1 MDPKPFTYEHFI
13 QAVQSLKDDML
24 MYYIDEAVSIY
35 CRIKGK
41 SVGPRPASSKD
52 YIQEYADAFEA
63 ANYAIFII
71 TNKIGAYNPDKGAF
85 RPYLRKALESA
96 LRYIFMV
103 DGYETLS
110 GTKASHTI
118 G

>member
-24 MYYIDEAVSIY
+24 MYYIDEAVAIY

-41 SVGPRPASSKD
+41 SICPRPASSKD
-52 YIQEYADAFEA
+52 YHPEYTDAFEA
-63 ANYAIFII
+63 ANYAIFI
-71 TNKIGAYNPDKGAF
+71 TANKIGAFNPDKGSF

-96 LRYIFMV
+96 LKDIFMV

-110 GTKASHTI
+110 GSSDNRTA
-118 G
+118 